1 MSLSI
6 NRKIFDRVKMAV
18 AGVRRKSTT
27 WPMLA
32 LGLRL
37 RPRQPRMAKLGLS
50 GQTCFLKAY
59 ASPRCW
65 TALIACAEALLP
77 LVEESYFGAGLP
89 G

>member
-1 MSLSI
+1 MSLE
-6 NRKIFDRVKMAV
+6 
-18 AGVRRKSTT
+18 VRRERKPS
-27 WPMLA
+27 PQVMIRKPSES
-32 LGLRL
+32 RL
-37 RPRQPRMAKLGLS
+37 ELGLS

-65 TALIACAEALLP
+65 TALIACAEALPP